1 MHLRCHSAA
10 QEQVG
15 ENQSCLC
22 LSRLKTSARDQRDA
36 AVIPSDLCKD
46 FHGVSQVLHA
56 WIQSC
61 VRGQHPGVMLSLHTH
76 THDVCGRGHWRP
88 VLLGQVTHQGV
99 VQADVSLQTAL
110 FVFKLHNRHFGCC
123 DGQNVPQTCGVGS

>member
-10 QEQVG
+10 QEQADEIKAV
-15 ENQSCLC
+15 C
-22 LSRLKTSARDQRDA
+22 LSRLKTSERHCSDSFRPLQRLSWCIPRTARVDPELRTWPTSWCYA
-36 AVIPSDLCKD
+36 EPA
-46 FHGVSQVLHA
+46 
-56 WIQSC
+56 
-61 VRGQHPGVMLSLHTH
+61 HTH
-76 THDVCGRGHWRP
+76 EVCGRGRWRP
-88 VLLGQVTHQGV
+88 VLLGRVTHQGV